1 MGWVKLF
8 SSWSSYL
15 FHGRPTRWATPHSV
29 RRSVKWYVDVELKSR
44 NDLIAKLGGSS
55 WGASASTLCTS
66 ALALCYSVPEYCC
79 PVWARSSHIN
89 LIDTQLH
96 SSMHLISGCLQAMQL
111 SWLPVLSNVAP
122 PLCRKAATDNTFHI
136 TEDYPNWPVY
146 ADVFEHPPPRLASRW
161 PVWSD
166 MTSVDTIT
174 LWREDWSPAY
184 VVNHTTVTSS
194 TIRQPGFDLYHHTW
208 SLMNRFRTGQGPCR
222 AQMGSRPITYLWLW
236 PVTDHEPHSRH
247 VPINKIWRW
256 TESTPGSDTDIW
268 LESTVT
274 AALAK

>member
-1 MGWVKLF
+1 MLRLG
-8 SSWSSYL
+8 S
-15 FHGRPTRWATPHSV
+15 HGNMALYKFCIV
-29 RRSVKWYVDVELKSR
+29 FIVLYVDVELKSR

-146 ADVFEHPPPRLASRW
+146 ADVFEHPPPRLASR
-161 PVWSD
+161 
-166 MTSVDTIT
+166 
-174 LWREDWSPAY
+174 
-184 VVNHTTVTSS
+184 
-194 TIRQPGFDLYHHTW
+194 
-208 SLMNRFRTGQGPCR
+208 
-222 AQMGSRPITYLWLW
+222 
-236 PVTDHEPHSRH
+236 
-247 VPINKIWRW
+247 
-256 TESTPGSDTDIW
+256 
-268 LESTVT
+268 
-274 AALAK
+274 